1 MGARGKNEREM
12 GSRLG
17 SAMQREGNGREGG
30 GGVPGAAVGS
40 AGPGGNRAQ
49 WSMVGCGRERGKR
62 GGAAAGHRQVGPSST
77 VPGGAV

>member
-1 MGARGKNEREM
+1 MREKWGVGSGVPCRGKETGER
-12 GSRLG
+12 
-17 SAMQREGNGREGG
+17 G

-40 AGPGGNRAQ
+40 AGPGGNRAR